1 MPEDCVLALD
11 NCCVHIIAVKVVTCC
26 NAMFPMHRFSIHRYA
41 FVSHHPAPPR
51 HSNTYSALNAL
62 AGHYNSFGTN
72 APIPKKRLE
81 RIEKELG
88 DAEKLLQRGR

>member
-1 MPEDCVLALD
+1 MDAVEGVSCCHADLVCD
-11 NCCVHIIAVKVVTCC
+11 NLL
-26 NAMFPMHRFSIHRYA
+26 
-41 FVSHHPAPPR
+41 HHHHHQ

-88 DAEKLLQRGR
+88 DAERLLERGR